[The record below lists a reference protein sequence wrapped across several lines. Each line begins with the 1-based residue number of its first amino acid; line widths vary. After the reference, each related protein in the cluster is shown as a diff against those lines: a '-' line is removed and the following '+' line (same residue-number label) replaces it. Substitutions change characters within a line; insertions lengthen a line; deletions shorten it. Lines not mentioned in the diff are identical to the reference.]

1 MNNLRQLVII
11 SSADKISKKT
21 VETSTLHERRIDK
34 TILENNL
41 KIDHQLLE
49 EYERLIAGSK
59 GIIRVTQGAD
69 YNIAHPLSSKKKPT
83 DTYHRGQRVN
93 AKKKSGR

>member
-1 MNNLRQLVII
+1 MNNVRQLVIT

-21 VETSTLHERRIDK
+21 VGTATLHKRRIDK
-34 TILENNL
+34 TIIENNP

-59 GIIRVTQGAD
+59 GVIRVTQGAD
-69 YNIAHPLSSKKKPT
+69 YNIAHSLSSKKRPT
-83 DTYHRGQRVN
+83 DAYHRGQSVSTD
-93 AKKKSGR
+93 KKR

>member
-1 MNNLRQLVII
+1 MNNLRQLVIT

-34 TILENNL
+34 VIIENNP
-41 KIDHQLLE
+41 KVDHQLLE
-49 EYERLIAGSK
+49 KYERLIAVSK
-59 GIIRVTQGAD
+59 GVIRVTQGAD

-83 DTYHRGQRVN
+83 DAYHRGQSVN
-93 AKKKSGR
+93 TDKKT